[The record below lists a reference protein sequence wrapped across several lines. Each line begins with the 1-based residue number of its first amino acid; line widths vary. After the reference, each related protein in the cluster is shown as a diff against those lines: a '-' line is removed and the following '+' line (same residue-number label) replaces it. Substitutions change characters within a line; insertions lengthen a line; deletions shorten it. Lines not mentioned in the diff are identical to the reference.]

1 MTIREVITADEGKV
15 LTNGEIYGRTIF
27 LGSDDRV
34 SNYREITQAEY
45 EEILSE
51 TIEGADGNG
60 KH

>member
-45 EEILSE
+45 EEAVAKAEAVEDI
-51 TIEGADGNG
+51 
-60 KH
+60 

>member
-45 EEILSE
+45 EEAVAQAEAVEDI
-51 TIEGADGNG
+51 
-60 KH
+60 

>member
-45 EEILSE
+45 EEAVAQAEEDNIANAE
-51 TIEGADGNG
+51 V
-60 KH
+60 

>member
-45 EEILSE
+45 DDILAKEEAEPIK
-51 TIEGADGNG
+51 NQ
-60 KH
+60 

>member
-45 EEILSE
+45 EEAVAQAE
-51 TIEGADGNG
+51 DVEGI
-60 KH
+60 

>member
-1 MTIREVITADEGKV
+1 MIIREVITADEGKV
-15 LTNGEIYGRTIF
+15 LTNGEIYGKTIF

-51 TIEGADGNG
+51 TTEEADGNG

>member
-45 EEILSE
+45 EEAVAQAE
-51 TIEGADGNG
+51 EADKWNG
-60 KH
+60 QS

>member
-34 SNYREITQAEY
+34 SNYREIMQAEY
-45 EEILSE
+45 EEAVAQAEEDNIANAE
-51 TIEGADGNG
+51 V
-60 KH
+60 